1 MIESG
6 RPRGEGGTV
15 ASSGIQVLIVDD
27 MSDSREALKT
37 GLKDLR
43 LECREADS
51 GEAALAILAESEFA
65 VALVDVRMPGMG
77 GFELVERIRG
87 ASRIP
92 DTPVIFVTSTP
103 PPEHYVK
110 KAYSLGAVDFLFF
123 PLVPEILR
131 AKVSVFVDLYEKSRK
146 LRLASEILEAKVKE
160 RTADL
165 EYQSALTR
173 TLTDNATAGLF
184 LLDASGKVGYMNP
197 AAERITGR
205 ASPECSGQAFR
216 ELVRPAR
223 RDGSAYPSESEPIE
237 QAIRARSALRSQEA
251 IFVRKDQ
258 RFIYVSCSLTPLD
271 RDGVSQGAVL
281 EFIDITEQKRIEAA
295 LRIGEEKRRQS
306 QKLEA
311 LVNLTAGIAH
321 DFNNSLTAVN
331 GYASL
336 CLDLTKPG
344 SDLHV
349 NLREILKA
357 GERAARLTAQ
367 LLAFSGQQVLQSKI
381 VDLNDVL
388 LGMRDVLERKTG
400 GKSWLRLN
408 LGQRLPAVRCDEAQ
422 LRQVVL
428 HLFVNAVEAMP
439 EGGEI
444 LIETI
449 AVDAA
454 PDFRM
459 TRLAGPGPYAV
470 LSVRDRG
477 RGMDEETRSRIFD
490 PFYTTKP
497 FGHNAGL
504 GLAAVHGI
512 IVQSGG
518 HVAVESGPGR
528 GSIFRV
534 FLPSAGAE
542 TSGEPVG
549 TEQSPGSGDDR
560 KTLLLAEPEPAIRKF
575 LRSILVSRGF
585 GVLEAEDG
593 LSALELSTR
602 HPGPIDL
609 LVTEMILPG
618 LSGAALAEAF
628 LRAHAGSQVLFMSG
642 YWDKVLVEEGLRPAG
657 FFLSKPFPP
666 EALLEAVERAMEGVM
681 GSREKA

>member
-1 MIESG
+1 MNEDGSPG
-6 RPRGEGGTV
+6 GEDGMAGLP
-15 ASSGIQVLIVDD
+15 GIQVLIVDD
-27 MSDSREALKT
+27 MPDGREALKT
-37 GLKDLR
+37 GLKGLR

-51 GEAALAILAESEFA
+51 GEAALAMLAESEFA

-92 DTPVIFVTSTP
+92 GTPVIFVTSTP
-103 PPEHYVK
+103 PPEHYVR

-131 AKVSVFVDLYEKSRK
+131 AKVLVFVDLFEKSRN
-146 LRLASEILEAKVKE
+146 LRLASEILEEKVKE

-184 LLDASGKVGYMNP
+184 LLDGSGIVGYMNP

-205 ASPECSGQAFR
+205 TSRECRGRAFH
-216 ELVRPAR
+216 ELARPAR
-223 RDGSAYPSESEPIE
+223 RDGSAYPSESDPIE
-237 QAIRARSALRSQEA
+237 RALKARSALRNQEE

-271 RDGVSQGAVL
+271 RDGEYQGAVL

-311 LVNLTAGIAH
+311 LVQLTAGIAH

-336 CLDLTKPG
+336 CLDMTQSG

-367 LLAFSGQQVLQSKI
+367 LLAFSGQQVLQSDI
-381 VDLNDVL
+381 VDLNEVL
-388 LGMRDVLERKTG
+388 LGMRDILERKTG
-400 GKSWLRLN
+400 GKSWLRLS

-422 LRQVVL
+422 LRHVVL

-444 LIETI
+444 FIETA

-454 PDFRM
+454 AGFPM

-477 RGMDEETRSRIFD
+477 RGMDEETRGRIFD

-512 IVQSGG
+512 VEQSGG
-518 HVAVESGPGR
+518 HIAVESGPGR
-528 GSIFRV
+528 GSTFRV
-534 FLPSAGAE
+534 FLPSAGADR
-542 TSGEPVG
+542 SGESVG
-549 TEQSPGSGDDR
+549 AEQAPGSADDR

-602 HPGPIDL
+602 HPGPIEL

-642 YWDKVLVEEGLRPAG
+642 HWDKLLVEEGLRPAG
-657 FFLSKPFPP
+657 LFLSKPFPP
-666 EALLEAVERAMEGVM
+666 EAFLEAVERAMEGVT
-681 GSREKA
+681 GAREEA